1 MYDICQQPVSIFHGE
16 MNGISLVLLRVGVNE
31 CEHVV
36 YFVKIF
42 TAFSRLV
49 NLLLDFDEVHLLT
62 V

>member
-1 MYDICQQPVSIFHGE
+1 